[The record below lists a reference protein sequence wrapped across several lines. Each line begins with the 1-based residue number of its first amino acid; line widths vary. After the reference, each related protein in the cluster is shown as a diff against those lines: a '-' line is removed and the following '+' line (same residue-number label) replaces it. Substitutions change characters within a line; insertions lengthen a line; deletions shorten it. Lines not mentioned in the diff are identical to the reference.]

1 MGEDAE
7 AGLTAKLQALFDQY
21 GINIQIMD
29 EQTGKMESTFD
40 ILKAIAE
47 QWDNL
52 TEAQRQ
58 NIGEQAAGKN
68 RITEFNNIDSLYG
81 NI

>member
-1 MGEDAE
+1 M
-7 AGLTAKLQALFDQY
+7 FDQY
-21 GINIQIMD
+21 GINIEILNA
-29 EQTGKMESTFD
+29 QTGEMESTFN
-40 ILKAIAE
+40 ILKAIAS

-58 NIGEQAAGKN
+58 NVGETAAGKN

>member
-1 MGEDAE
+1 M
-7 AGLTAKLQALFDQY
+7 FDQY

-29 EQTGKMESTFD
+29 KQTGEMESTFN

>member
-1 MGEDAE
+1 
-7 AGLTAKLQALFDQY
+7 
-21 GINIQIMD
+21 MD
-29 EQTGKMESTFD
+29 EQTGKMESTFN